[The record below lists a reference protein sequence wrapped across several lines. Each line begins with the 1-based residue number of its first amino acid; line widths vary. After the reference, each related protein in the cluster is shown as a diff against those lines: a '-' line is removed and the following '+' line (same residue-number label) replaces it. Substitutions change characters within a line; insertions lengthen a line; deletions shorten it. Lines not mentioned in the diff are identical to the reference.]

1 MKFRSLLDLILRP
14 IPAAETPDA
23 VRARRTG
30 DYVVAAILGL
40 FVLAGLYWGLHRQ
53 ITQAPGDFS
62 DRDPKKVDEPEK
74 PRDAV
79 EVQLTLTPGE
89 DEGPAQPVA
98 TPADEVGTGLAPAV
112 APGADT
118 ATKIQDE
125 VRAYGET
132 VRSRMD
138 TDLRAQ
144 ADTLAK
150 SVPPPSFVELPPQPK
165 PAETPPPAVPPAAK

>member
-1 MKFRSLLDLILRP
+1 MKFRSLLDLIIRP

-112 APGADT
+112 ASFPFT
-118 ATKIQDE
+118 ACRTLFNLYAPRRCHD
-125 VRAYGET
+125 GELH
-132 VRSRMD
+132 RSHR
-138 TDLRAQ
+138 
-144 ADTLAK
+144 
-150 SVPPPSFVELPPQPK
+150 FVEPSKDALSRGS
-165 PAETPPPAVPPAAK
+165 AVPEL